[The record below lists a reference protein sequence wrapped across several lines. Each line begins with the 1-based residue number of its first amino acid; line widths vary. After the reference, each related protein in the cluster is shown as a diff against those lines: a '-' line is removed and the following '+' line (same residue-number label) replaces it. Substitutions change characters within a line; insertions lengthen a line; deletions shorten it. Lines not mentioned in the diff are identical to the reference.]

1 MLIKVTLTEITSFTW
16 NFTLRQLHY
25 FAGNFCVI
33 TEYKTFPSFLY
44 SSCTL
49 SICLILRL
57 CLMIHWRFSTILNTR
72 KKVYDIMFFWYVKV
86 CILWKCDQYFVHWH
100 KTEMLKNFLQKK
112 QAVQKMPSFFFREI
126 QLITVLLLIC
136 NYYISWR
143 TKFVSLKLLVGF
155 SIFDTMSFLLKFIF
169 LLNKMHGLFDFK
181 MS

>member
-1 MLIKVTLTEITSFTW
+1 
-16 NFTLRQLHY
+16 
-25 FAGNFCVI
+25 
-33 TEYKTFPSFLY
+33 
-44 SSCTL
+44 
-49 SICLILRL
+49 
-57 CLMIHWRFSTILNTR
+57 
-72 KKVYDIMFFWYVKV
+72 
-86 CILWKCDQYFVHWH
+86 
-100 KTEMLKNFLQKK
+100 
-112 QAVQKMPSFFFREI
+112 MPSFFFREI